1 MSLPAAFALLLLAAS
16 PDAGPTLQA
25 RFLGNAAFEISDGD
39 ATLLTDFPYRSGAFG
54 YMEYDPKEVSAR
66 PRSVCLITHA
76 HADHFEA
83 SLVARVGCRVVDP
96 AAAAAAGPDIRLQ
109 GITIKP
115 VRTEHAGIA
124 HFSYL
129 VEWKG
134 LRLYFTGD
142 TESTAELSR
151 QGRLDALFITP
162 WLLQAART
170 AKALP
175 ETPWVVVYHHQTD
188 EKVPAGTGCIVP
200 RQGQVIEIHGPTR
213 KGAAG

>member
-1 MSLPAAFALLLLAAS
+1 MTLQAALVLLLATATT
-16 PDAGPTLQA
+16 AGPVLSA
-25 RFLGNAAFEISDGD
+25 RFLGNAAFELSDGE

-54 YMEYDPKEVSAR
+54 YMEYDPKELSAR
-66 PRSVCLITHA
+66 PHSICLITHA

-83 SLVARVGCRVVDP
+83 SLVAKIGCRLVDP
-96 AAAAAAGPDIRLQ
+96 AAAAGGEDIRLQ

-142 TESTAELSR
+142 TESTVELAR
-151 QGRLDALFITP
+151 QGPLDALFITP
-162 WLLQAART
+162 WLLEAAR
-170 AKALP
+170 AANALP
-175 ETPWVVVYHHQTD
+175 DTPRVIVYHHQAG
-188 EKVPAGTGCIVP
+188 EKVPAGPGGIVP
-200 RQGQVIEIHGPTR
+200 RQGQVIEISSPTR
-213 KGAAG
+213 TKAAG